1 MKSSSV
7 CANRFYDD
15 NNDVKNNKSLDD
27 HADNGDNQS

>member
-7 CANRFYDD
+7 CANRFYD

-27 HADNGDNQS
+27 HVDNGDNQS